1 MLRRAVLL
9 AAAALAL
16 TACDVNPPDP
26 YGEGTLAEGVLV
38 SRTGSP
44 GDMAYD
50 APITSYD
57 NTDLRTPHADVQL
70 IWSMTAPGLTDRDAG
85 LADGPP
91 GRAPAGH
98 EVIAVYLRPVM
109 ERTDVEQ
116 FFGGE
121 RPVAHLVIGDK
132 ATPVDKLPY
141 VHEPTYTPYLQDP
154 YLIVATAPKDARVTL
169 RITDGDLVVSL
180 DLRTGKPVPAS

>member
-1 MLRRAVLL
+1 MFRRAALL
-9 AAAALAL
+9 AAALLAL

-26 YGEGTLAEGVLV
+26 YGEGVLAEGVLV

-44 GDMAYD
+44 GDMAHD
-50 APITSYD
+50 APITSYE
-57 NTDLRTPHADVQL
+57 NTGLRTPHADVQL
-70 IWSMTAPGLTDRDAG
+70 VWSMTAPGLTDRDAG

-98 EVIAVYLRPVM
+98 EVIAAYFHPVVDRP
-109 ERTDVEQ
+109 DVEQ
-116 FFGGE
+116 FPGGE

-141 VHEPTYTPYLQDP
+141 VHEPTYTPVLAEP
-154 YLIVATAPKDARVTL
+154 YLIVATAPKDAQVTL

-180 DLRTGKPVPAS
+180 DLRTGEQVPAA